1 MAKAKTL
8 ELSILDRDY
17 RINCPDGAEDQLR
30 DAARFLNEKMLEI
43 KNASSTA
50 GKVLG
55 TDRVAVIAALNI
67 THQLLQLQHD
77 QSQNNQQLDK
87 INQLLDEALEKD
99 SQLEL

>member
-1 MAKAKTL
+1 M
-8 ELSILDRDY
+8 
-17 RINCPDGAEDQLR
+17 
-30 DAARFLNEKMLEI
+30 
-43 KNASSTA
+43 
-50 GKVLG
+50 
-55 TDRVAVIAALNI
+55 IAALNI

>member
-1 MAKAKTL
+1 VAKAKTL

-50 GKVLG
+50 RKVLG